1 MSQLRKYLLF
11 FANEHR
17 DFRYPEIK
25 SLIKLF
31 NLDMKLPTSSSF
43 ANLPY
48 WILEDV
54 QESDIRKIA
63 SRSMSL
69 KYAFEVWSHDNSL
82 DKFHE
87 KLQSFKYEPKYAT
100 ESFKIRV
107 ESYNKN
113 FSMKEKVAKI
123 EMIDYLKFE
132 GKIDLKN
139 PQHEFIYFEFWG
151 MDPMDVPPAAE
162 HIAFGRFVCSSVLT

>member
-1 MSQLRKYLLF
+1 MSNLRKYLLF

-25 SLIKLF
+25 SIIKLF
-31 NLDMKLPTSSSF
+31 NLDVKLPTSSTLG
-43 ANLPY
+43 NLPY
-48 WILEDV
+48 WIVDNV

-69 KYAFEVWSHDNSL
+69 KYAFEVWSHDSTME
-82 DKFHE
+82 KFHE
-87 KLQSFKYEPKYAT
+87 KLKSFSYEAKYAT

-107 ESYNKN
+107 ESYNKH
-113 FSMKEKVAKI
+113 FSLKEKVEKI
-123 EMIDYLKFE
+123 ENIAYMEFE

-139 PQHEFIYFEFWG
+139 PQHEFVYFEFWG
-151 MDPMDVPPAAE
+151 MDPMDVPAE
-162 HIAFGRFVCSSVLT
+162 VEHVAFGRFVSISVT